1 MSKPKICVM
10 SSVHPPFDVRIFH
23 KQCRS
28 LVQAGYDV
36 TLVVPHDK
44 EEYIDGVR
52 IKAVSK
58 PRNRKERFL
67 KTGRAV
73 YRKALAVNADIY
85 HIHDPEL
92 LFYGQLLR
100 LRRKKVIY
108 DMHEN
113 LPRDIL
119 TKKWITP
126 MLRNLLANLVH
137 IAEEKVLLNGL
148 YIIFAETSYKKD
160 YPWVTNYTDILNMP
174 DIEYL
179 IGLSTD
185 KKYEP
190 VAIGYVGGVSSER
203 GSTSMLEAISIIQ
216 NKGLKCSFHCIGPAD
231 EEHQMDLRAT
241 IKKLHL
247 TDICLYGY
255 MVPTQ
260 AWDIIR
266 KCHIGVA
273 VLNPDPNFYGSY
285 PTKLFEYMALGIPV
299 ITSRFPLYQDVVEGN
314 KCGICVDPLNT
325 NEIADAIMW
334 IVSNPAQAKEMGEN
348 GRRAVKKKY
357 NWEQEAQKL
366 LNLYG
371 ELLNECVV

>member
-1 MSKPKICVM
+1 MT
-10 SSVHPPFDVRIFH
+10 SVHPPFDVRIFH

-44 EEYIDGVR
+44 EECIDGVK

-73 YRKALAVNADIY
+73 YRQALAVNADIY

-92 LFYGQLLR
+92 LPFAQLLR
-100 LRRKKVIY
+100 LHHKKVIY

-119 TKKWITP
+119 TKEWIAPRKRKIIT
-126 MLRNLLANLVH
+126 NLVH
-137 IAEEKVLLNGL
+137 IAEKFLLTGL
-148 YIIFAETSYKKD
+148 YVIFAETSYKKD

-174 DIEYL
+174 DMKYL

-190 VAIGYVGGVSSER
+190 VAIGYVGGVSADR
-203 GSTSMLEAISIIQ
+203 GSTSILEAISIIQ
-216 NKGLKCSFHCIGPAD
+216 NKGQKCSFHCIGPAD
-231 EEHQMDLRAT
+231 EEHQMDLKAT
-241 IKKLHL
+241 IKKLQL
-247 TDICLYGY
+247 IDIYLYGY

-260 AWDIIR
+260 AWEIIR

-273 VLNPDPNFYGSY
+273 VLKPDPNFYESY

-299 ITSRFPLYQDVVEGN
+299 IASDFPLYREVIEKN
-314 KCGICVDPLNT
+314 SCGICVNP
-325 NEIADAIMW
+325 ESIQAIADAVGYLANHPME
-334 IVSNPAQAKEMGEN
+334 AKKLGGN
-348 GRRAVKKKY
+348 GKKAVTEKY
-357 NWEQEAQKL
+357 NWECESSKL
-366 LNLYG
+366 LKLYSNL
-371 ELLNECVV
+371 ERC